1 MTTVSKNKRRPPGR
15 PRNTAKLP
23 SQSNTLTTIFAGTS
37 IDSDTNVRKKNKPNQ
52 TSEDS
57 TMKPSSAWEIEED
70 DEEMLDTTEASTTDE
85 STVKKKDHNPEK
97 DRDTTKE
104 DTTKED
110 ESTATTNSEDPV
122 VAEVRE
128 ISTPTQTN
136 SAKKRDRN
144 RGTKGKKKAVQRTL
158 FDKDTRLFNCR
169 NVFNTRFD
177 LSFRVPASN
186 KPPEEMQKQIQE
198 FLNACNDNSD
208 GSINILPWKANDGTE
223 YPFIENDDQVPSQLS
238 QLKIYFP
245 RLRLSQKGS
254 LIYTSVHLGHD
265 VAVENLLTDI
275 SFWLTDSGVKLY
287 KKTIQA
293 ESSAILG
300 WFLYGIKEINTENL
314 QDAIEKT
321 PGSPVV
327 GLRQMRIR
335 TSVTGKA
342 STIRAMGIECDA
354 TQESDIKS
362 CLIELYHSKQKYWPM
377 GVKLRYMRDARFLC
391 GAQAINKTVH
401 LLGRHERFQEGIM
414 VRRTRDLLS
423 LDIVDRE
430 HKKSLRMILMS
441 IKSKKK
447 PSMSLFH
454 SIDPVW
460 NQSDTHNVTFLP
472 GFEAQAE
479 QVLSQLVPFVVY
491 MEGEYVTKFFS
502 TEALS
507 KSEGCIWDEE
517 KGCATSAIDTEL
529 DDIEM
534 MDEEYDIG
542 NPTKPSNILDLT
554 KVNNN
559 SSEIKEKRT
568 LFGADDDSISTLG
581 TVKSNK
587 KIGDRQSKELEVAS
601 TTSSIMSDLSLR
613 TKSSII
619 STIQQNM
626 EENLRGSIASILRE
640 ELARMVPAPNQ
651 PGTLSTTQDLSLTT
665 KGSTGDKTN
674 ATLSGKNKSGLE
686 KEAGDA

>member
-1 MTTVSKNKRRPPGR
+1 
-15 PRNTAKLP
+15 
-23 SQSNTLTTIFAGTS
+23 
-37 IDSDTNVRKKNKPNQ
+37 
-52 TSEDS
+52 
-57 TMKPSSAWEIEED
+57 
-70 DEEMLDTTEASTTDE
+70 
-85 STVKKKDHNPEK
+85 
-97 DRDTTKE
+97 
-104 DTTKED
+104 
-110 ESTATTNSEDPV
+110 
-122 VAEVRE
+122 
-128 ISTPTQTN
+128 
-136 SAKKRDRN
+136 
-144 RGTKGKKKAVQRTL
+144 
-158 FDKDTRLFNCR
+158 
-169 NVFNTRFD
+169 
-177 LSFRVPASN
+177 
-186 KPPEEMQKQIQE
+186 
-198 FLNACNDNSD
+198 
-208 GSINILPWKANDGTE
+208 
-223 YPFIENDDQVPSQLS
+223 
-238 QLKIYFP
+238 
-245 RLRLSQKGS
+245 
-254 LIYTSVHLGHD
+254 
-265 VAVENLLTDI
+265 
-275 SFWLTDSGVKLY
+275 
-287 KKTIQA
+287 
-293 ESSAILG
+293 
-300 WFLYGIKEINTENL
+300 
-314 QDAIEKT
+314 
-321 PGSPVV
+321 
-327 GLRQMRIR
+327 
-335 TSVTGKA
+335 
-342 STIRAMGIECDA
+342 
-354 TQESDIKS
+354 
-362 CLIELYHSKQKYWPM
+362 
-377 GVKLRYMRDARFLC
+377 
-391 GAQAINKTVH
+391 
-401 LLGRHERFQEGIM
+401 
-414 VRRTRDLLS
+414 
-423 LDIVDRE
+423 
-430 HKKSLRMILMS
+430 MS